1 MAVEWSKVKPERVCK
16 AIGSNYA
23 GINQR
28 WLIVY
33 TRAAHERA
41 EKTVN
46 RQFLKQSEAECKVF
60 EHLKK
65 QEFACEIDAKAALD
79 SFQKKR
85 DTTEIND
92 ASIIEIKKFKGKGRP
107 KKDQQPDMI
116 RYQIEANLSSSIQV
130 RQQKIERKCCFILA
144 TNELDEKKLSDEQF
158 LIHYTPGQQKV
169 EGGFRFLKDPMFR
182 ANTLFLKSPKR
193 IEALMAIMTLCLLV
207 YSALEYRIR
216 QSLSENKAA
225 FPNQTGG
232 STDKPTAR
240 WVFQFFTG
248 IHILLIGGIQ
258 SVVLN
263 CNKQHS
269 SLLKLLGERYVL
281 IYSNSG

>member
-1 MAVEWSKVKPERVCK
+1 
-16 AIGSNYA
+16 
-23 GINQR
+23 
-28 WLIVY
+28 
-33 TRAAHERA
+33 
-41 EKTVN
+41 
-46 RQFLKQSEAECKVF
+46 
-60 EHLKK
+60 
-65 QEFACEIDAKAALD
+65 
-79 SFQKKR
+79 
-85 DTTEIND
+85 
-92 ASIIEIKKFKGKGRP
+92 
-107 KKDQQPDMI
+107 
-116 RYQIEANLSSSIQV
+116 
-130 RQQKIERKCCFILA
+130 
-144 TNELDEKKLSDEQF
+144 
-158 LIHYTPGQQKV
+158 
-169 EGGFRFLKDPMFR
+169 
-182 ANTLFLKSPKR
+182 
-193 IEALMAIMTLCLLV
+193 MAIMTLCLLV

>member
-1 MAVEWSKVKPERVCK
+1 M
-16 AIGSNYA
+16 
-23 GINQR
+23 
-28 WLIVY
+28 
-33 TRAAHERA
+33 
-41 EKTVN
+41 
-46 RQFLKQSEAECKVF
+46 
-60 EHLKK
+60 
-65 QEFACEIDAKAALD
+65 
-79 SFQKKR
+79 
-85 DTTEIND
+85 
-92 ASIIEIKKFKGKGRP
+92 
-107 KKDQQPDMI
+107 
-116 RYQIEANLSSSIQV
+116 
-130 RQQKIERKCCFILA
+130 A
-144 TNELDEKKLSDEQF
+144 TNELDETKLSDEQF
-158 LIHYTPGQQKV
+158 LTHYTPGQQKV

-216 QSLSENKAA
+216 QSLIENKAT
-225 FPNQTGG
+225 FPNQTVG

-263 CNKQHS
+263 CNVQHF
-269 SLLKLLGERYVL
+269 SLLKLLGDKYVL